1 MEFSLGLD
9 VFCTQAEH
17 FSINAIVS
25 YIQVARF
32 DAKHRVLTTRSRV

>member
-17 FSINAIVS
+17 FSINALVS
-25 YIQVARF
+25 YIVPRF
-32 DAKHRVLTTRSRV
+32 NAKHRVPMARSQV

>member
-9 VFCTQAEH
+9 VFCTQAEN
-17 FSINAIVS
+17 FLNNALVS

-32 DAKHRVLTTRSRV
+32 DAKHRVLMARSQV